1 MTINTNSYQNK
12 SSLLESYHDDIR
24 RAASSVVKIQPSS
37 RDNSINALAN
47 SILES
52 SDEMNC
58 YVLNRNHREMAK
70 SSVKYPS
77 IARIL
82 RALS

>member
-1 MTINTNSYQNK
+1 MIVNTNSHQNK
-12 SSLLESYHDDIR
+12 GSLLESYHDDIR
-24 RAASSVVKIQPSS
+24 RSASSVVKVKSSS
-37 RDNSINALAN
+37 RDNSIDDLAN
-47 SILES
+47 SIIES

-58 YVLNRNHREMAK
+58 YVLNRNSRETAK